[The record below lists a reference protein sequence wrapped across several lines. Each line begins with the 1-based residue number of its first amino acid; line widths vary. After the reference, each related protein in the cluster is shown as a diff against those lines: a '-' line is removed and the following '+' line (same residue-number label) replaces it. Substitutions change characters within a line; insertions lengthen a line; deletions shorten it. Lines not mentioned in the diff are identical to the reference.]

1 MILVP
6 VSLRWIGLAFLLGL
20 SGCTSGV
27 SSGVSSGAVSS
38 REARVDLL
46 TESDETAQ
54 RRRARIRI
62 ELASAYFQQGQSLV
76 ALDEIKQALTIDPT
90 YTDAYNLRGLVYLRL
105 NNLILAEDS
114 FQRALA
120 LDPRDADVAHN
131 YGWLLC
137 QQSRFEESFRYFSRA
152 IENPGY
158 SLAAKTWAIQG
169 LCQLRAGL
177 ARQAE
182 ASLLRSLQLD
192 PEGPVAAYQLAR
204 LLFDRGDFLL
214 AQPYMRKLNNGLL
227 YNAESLWLG
236 IKIERQL
243 NNPTAVVAL
252 AEQLR
257 GRFSQSRELNAY
269 ERRAFHE

>member
-1 MILVP
+1 MIPAAVG
-6 VSLRWIGLAFLLGL
+6 LRWIALAFLIGL

-120 LDPRDADVAHN
+120 LDPRDPDVAHN

-137 QQSRFEESFRYFSRA
+137 QQSKFEESFRYFFRA
-152 IENPGY
+152 LENPAYG
-158 SLAAKTWAIQG
+158 LAAKTWA
-169 LCQLRAGL
+169 
-177 ARQAE
+177 
-182 ASLLRSLQLD
+182 
-192 PEGPVAAYQLAR
+192 
-204 LLFDRGDFLL
+204 
-214 AQPYMRKLNNGLL
+214 
-227 YNAESLWLG
+227 
-236 IKIERQL
+236 
-243 NNPTAVVAL
+243 
-252 AEQLR
+252 
-257 GRFSQSRELNAY
+257 
-269 ERRAFHE
+269 RRP